1 MAFCEISLLRW
12 LLGQKR
18 TCPVMGQRGAK
29 NQIIDGKTQDAL
41 PRGVDSWSIEKKVQI
56 KRSDT

>member
-1 MAFCEISLLRW
+1 MS
-12 LLGQKR
+12 
-18 TCPVMGQRGAK
+18 VMGQRGAK

-41 PRGVDSWSIEKKVQI
+41 PRGVTSWSIEEKVQI